1 MVEMYA
7 DITKQEHLVDDIFSM
22 ILRCP
27 AISEVA
33 HSGQFVSVYS
43 KDSARLLPR
52 PISIC
57 EVDKK
62 AGTIRLVYRT
72 VGAGTTEYWKWIRA
86 KQFSSYSHGWR
97 NRNPTYA

>member
-52 PISIC
+52 PISNTFFII
-57 EVDKK
+57 E
-62 AGTIRLVYRT
+62 I
-72 VGAGTTEYWKWIRA
+72 
-86 KQFSSYSHGWR
+86 SSCYLFI
-97 NRNPTYA
+97 